1 MNDQTA
7 ETWLSIPG
15 FDGYEASDLGRI
27 RSVERTE
34 VIGDSQRIR
43 GARIMKID
51 GGRVRLCIDGNA
63 TSVNVKETHRRLF
76 PHLAMAGL
84 SNPNEMW
91 LAVPR
96 YEGLYEISN
105 QGRVRSTGMD
115 NVKPAGVARQD
126 KVKAPRILKS
136 FLTNGYLTVHL
147 LRQPDGAVRQTLLY
161 VEALMENL
169 FPDFVSNA
177 EKVVDEPGEA
187 WLPIRGYEEL
197 YEVSNLGRV
206 KSFARWVNGSKRRF
220 ARERLRITGDLPN
233 GYPKVELARKGTIK
247 TVMVHRLVA
256 DAFVPNPHG
265 FDCVHHIDED
275 KRNARAENLEWI
287 TRAANVQD
295 WYDRR
300 RVTVSTKTIET
311 IAAALS
317 EGKSPAEIL
326 AALPRKRKGE

>member
-1 MNDQTA
+1 MDDTTD
-7 ETWLSIPG
+7 EIWLPIPS
-15 FDGYEASDLGRI
+15 FDGYEASSLGRI

-34 VIGDSQRIR
+34 TIGDSQRIR
-43 GARIMKID
+43 GARIMKTD
-51 GGRVRLCIDGNA
+51 GGRVRLCQSGIA
-63 TSVNVKETHRRLF
+63 TSMNIKEVHRRLF
-76 PHLAMAGL
+76 PDHAAATMTTAD
-84 SNPNEMW
+84 ETW
-91 LAVPR
+91 VPVPD

-105 QGRVRSTGMD
+105 RGRVRTTGGTVPSHGRQSNGRIISPRML
-115 NVKPAGVARQD
+115 KPY
-126 KVKAPRILKS
+126 
-136 FLTNGYLTVHL
+136 LTNGYLTVHL
-147 LRQPDGAVRQTLLY
+147 LRQPDGTIRQTTLY
-161 VEALMENL
+161 IEAVMEQL
-169 FPDFVSNA
+169 FPGFLSTG
-177 EKVVDEPGEA
+177 EKIIDLPGEE
-187 WLPIRGYEEL
+187 WTPIKGYEEL

-206 KSFARWVNGSKRRF
+206 KSFARWVNGSKRRY

-275 KRNARAENLEWI
+275 KRNARADNLEWI
-287 TRAANVQD
+287 SRAGNVQD
-295 WYDRR
+295 WFDRR
-300 RVTVSTKTIET
+300 RVTVSAKTIET